1 MSEILNSEEKTIIN
15 GLRLFVNDYEQ
26 IQPFLEENGNVR
38 YYFSGSIAMM
48 LLSKVKS
55 FETILLDD
63 KGNITFEMKNNTEL
77 NDKAREEFAK
87 SERKIHDIDTIN
99 LVDSI
104 SNPMQILSKYAT
116 NYGITQSWTAP

>member
-38 YYFSGSIAMM
+38 YYFSGSITMM

-77 NDKAREEFAK
+77 NDKA
-87 SERKIHDIDTIN
+87 
-99 LVDSI
+99 
-104 SNPMQILSKYAT
+104 Q
-116 NYGITQSWTAP
+116 GIC

>member
-63 KGNITFEMKNNTEL
+63 KGSITFEMKNNTEL

-104 SNPMQILSKYAT
+104 SNPMQLLSKYAT